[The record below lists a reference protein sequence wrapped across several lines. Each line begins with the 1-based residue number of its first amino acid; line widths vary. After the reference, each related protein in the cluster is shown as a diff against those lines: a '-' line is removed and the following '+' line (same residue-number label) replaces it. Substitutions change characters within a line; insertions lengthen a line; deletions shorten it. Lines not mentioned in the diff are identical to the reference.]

1 MRTFTESP
9 LIGSNTLKILAQLD
23 AKLYVGFGRLQ
34 ERLNLYPLARGLS
47 FSGDG
52 YLYFAIAL
60 LACVL
65 APEPGQKLLF
75 SGLFAAAIELPI
87 YWTAKKYFKRQR
99 PYVVHTA
106 LARIHIPSDEFSF
119 PSGHATA
126 GFLMAYLVTHFFP
139 GAALPM
145 YTWVSMIALSR
156 VLLRVHFV
164 SDILAGMLLGTG
176 IAMFSLWVFGY
187 S

>member
-1 MRTFTESP
+1 VRAFTESP
-9 LIGSNTLKILAQLD
+9 LIGSNTLKILAQID

-52 YLYFAIAL
+52 YLYFAIAF
-60 LACVL
+60 LAWLL

-126 GFLMAYLVTHFFP
+126 GFLMAYLVMHFFP
-139 GAALPM
+139 GAALPI
-145 YTWVSMIALSR
+145 YIWVSMIALSR

>member
-1 MRTFTESP
+1 VKTFTESP

-34 ERLNLYPLARGLS
+34 ERLNLYPLARSLS

-52 YLYFAIAL
+52 YLYFIIAF
-60 LACVL
+60 LACL
-65 APEPGQKLLF
+65 LEPEPGLKLLY

-87 YWTAKKYFKRQR
+87 YWTAKKSFKRQR

-106 LARIHIPSDEFSF
+106 LERIHIPSDEFSF

-126 GFLMAYLVTHFFP
+126 GFLMAYLVAHFFP

-145 YTWVSMIALSR
+145 YLWVGMIALSR

-187 S
+187 

>member
-1 MRTFTESP
+1 VKTFTEST

-34 ERLNLYPLARGLS
+34 ERLNLYPWARGLS

-52 YLYFAIAL
+52 YLYFAIAF
-60 LACVL
+60 LACL
-65 APEPGQKLLF
+65 QAPEIGQKLLF
-75 SGLFAAAIELPI
+75 SGLFAGAIELPI
-87 YWTAKKYFKRQR
+87 YWAAKKYFKRQR

-106 LARIHIPSDEFSF
+106 LERIHIPSDEFSF

-126 GFLMAYLVTHFFP
+126 GFLMAYLVAHFFP
-139 GAALPM
+139 VYALPM
-145 YTWVSMIALSR
+145 YLWVGMIALSR

-187 S
+187 

>member
-52 YLYFAIAL
+52 YLYFAIAF
-60 LACVL
+60 LACLL

-126 GFLMAYLVTHFFP
+126 GFLMAYLVTHFFT

-145 YTWVSMIALSR
+145 YLWVSMIALSR